1 MQTTRD
7 TYLDFFKGVLILSV
21 INIHT
26 VYWSLYAYLPDIVR
40 QLSYFVDIPIFFFFS
55 GYLSKSSRFLASG
68 KAVIRQYMRLY
79 LTYLCISFLLATTL
93 ILCVYLTGN
102 GVVSGIRNGLL
113 SIFDLSLSGDLWSI
127 LKGYSGSLWYIRVY
141 FSLLIF
147 VPLLIGFKYF
157 KQIKLQVLLFVFLLY
172 SLTMYQ
178 YTGHFFFLADWGKI
192 SFYAIFF
199 VLGAIYKSEE
209 TTIKPRYIALSLGY
223 TCILLWMIYHFDNN
237 TLLLSRYKFPP
248 SYQYLVYSLPLLHVF
263 ILLRPLWEST
273 GIKKVRKFLLW
284 IEWSGKH
291 SYVLYLIQGAIC
303 SLPSYFVASLHIS
316 SATLLYLTIFSF
328 NVMGTILLS
337 FVYVTLG
344 NHIKNYTKYLISAR
358 NGKPLDTLHT

>member
-7 TYLDFFKGVLILSV
+7 TYLDFFKGILILSV
-21 INIHT
+21 IHIHT

-40 QLSYFVDIPIFFFFS
+40 QLSYLVDIPIFFFFS
-55 GYLSKSSRFLASG
+55 GYLSKSSRFIASG
-68 KAVIRQYMRLY
+68 KAVIRQYIRLY
-79 LTYLCISFLLATTL
+79 LTYLVISFLLGTTI
-93 ILCVYLTGN
+93 ILFVYLTKN
-102 GVVSGIRNGLL
+102 TLVPGIKDSLL
-113 SIFDLSLSGDLWSI
+113 SIFDLGLSGELWTI

-147 VPLLIGFKYF
+147 VPLLVGWNSF

-178 YTGHFFFLADWGKI
+178 YTGLFFLLADWGEI

-209 TTIKPRYIALSLGY
+209 TTIQSRHIALSLGY
-223 TCILLWMIYHFDNN
+223 TSILLWIIFHYDNN
-237 TLLLSRYKFPP
+237 TLQLSRYKFPP

-263 ILLRPLWEST
+263 ILLRPLWKNS
-273 GIKKVRKFLLW
+273 GIKKIRQFLLW

-291 SYVLYLIQGAIC
+291 SYVLYLMQGAVC
-303 SLPSYFVASLHIS
+303 SLPAYFVASLHIS
-316 SATLLYLTIFSF
+316 SPTLLYLTIFSF
-328 NVMGTILLS
+328 NVMATLLLS
-337 FVYVTLG
+337 FFYITSG
-344 NHIKNYTKYLISAR
+344 NSIKNYTKHLLSAK
-358 NGKPLDTLHT
+358 NGTTS